1 MNHSILQSILPL
13 ACSSLALICAAAC
26 LALLF
31 KTRAAN
37 RLMAESLSRAEA
49 DLDEL
54 SQDLD
59 TLSKKTGEL
68 ARKVVALES
77 NASALSS
84 GTPIEEGVPVTSQK
98 LTITERRHRVRV
110 LARRGK
116 NAEAIATTLGMPH
129 GEVQLIMGLAGTA

>member
-1 MNHSILQSILPL
+1 MNHSILQSLIPL
-13 ACSSLALICAAAC
+13 ASSSLALICAGAA
-26 LALLF
+26 LALFF

-37 RLMAESLSRAEA
+37 RHMAESLSRVES

-59 TLSKKTGEL
+59 TLSKKCGEL
-68 ARKVVALES
+68 TRKVVALES
-77 NASALSS
+77 NASALSF
-84 GTPIEEGVPVTSQK
+84 GTAIEEDGPSTAQK

-116 NAEAIATTLGMPH
+116 NAEAIAATLGMPH
-129 GEVQLIMGLAGTA
+129 GEVQLIMGLAGAA

>member
-1 MNHSILQSILPL
+1 MNHSILQSIIPL
-13 ACSSLALICAAAC
+13 ATSSLALICAAVC

-59 TLSKKTGEL
+59 TLSKKCGEL
-68 ARKVVALES
+68 TRKVTALES
-77 NASALSS
+77 NSPALSS
-84 GTPIEEGVPVTSQK
+84 GTALEEGATVTPQK

-116 NAEAIATTLGMPH
+116 NAEAIATTLGMPR
-129 GEVQLIMGLAGTA
+129 GEVQLIMGLAGAV